1 VIFFW
6 AFSDISSSHMMPKLI
21 GIEKR
26 YSTAG
31 VTVIGVHSSK
41 YEHEK
46 HKANI
51 RHAIEEQSL
60 PFNVVNDNSC
70 QIRPT
75 VLIFG
80 PDALP
85 LFIFEGENHVQH
97 IEAFLLPVLA
107 YYKSSVRASPSSSS
121 VMKTSPEDLVATT
134 SSKNFL
140 WRK

>member
-1 VIFFW
+1 
-6 AFSDISSSHMMPKLI
+6 MMPKLI